1 LGRGDLHVSGGV
13 FDAPEGVAMSDSC
26 VVDAAVVTVVKIC
39 PTCGGPWVG
48 NFSEVAHA
56 KIEADIKDQ
65 GKGEGGSKG

>member
-1 LGRGDLHVSGGV
+1 
-13 FDAPEGVAMSDSC
+13 MSETC
-26 VVDAAVVTVVKIC
+26 VVDAAVSPVVKIC

-48 NFSEVAHA
+48 NFSEVANA